1 MSSREEQIAISAPA
15 LCLPDDRSEWA
26 AWLERQL
33 VGLNLPK
40 LCKQLITLG
49 GTHPPQLTVE
59 EVLGVQRAM
68 VMQFGLQDQVS
79 VQQLQQLLSQPALL
93 LDLQAIILEEGS
105 DYWIRV
111 QPEPS
116 ISASV
121 DSVRKKVM
129 SSITASPERNRPIDQ
144 AITDAPGGSWEGGK
158 QVQVRRADDWG
169 GDRTGSW
176 YWLGALL
183 ATAAAILVVVMNLGN
198 PQAEGEFFAAAEL
211 RTRLSGENVGAYLNR
226 VADRIQNDWK
236 NKKDLKSGLIAFRDS
251 CKWLNTDSLD
261 QALEGLTEPEMKGL
275 KSRCAGWETKLTK
288 LIEGL
293 EEKADGVE
301 IEADKLVAK
310 MVSNEIDE
318 SGNAKGILRNRA
330 KLPMEAQKLSASLTQ
345 PHSPFLKT
353 HWVPTTSTTISA
365 YGFPIA

>member
-79 VQQLQQLLSQPALL
+79 VQQLQQLLGQPALL
-93 LDLQAIILEEGS
+93 LDLQAMILEEGS

-129 SSITASPERNRPIDQ
+129 SSIAVSPEGKKPMDR
-144 AITDAPGGSWEGGK
+144 AIQDASGGSQENGK
-158 QVQVRRADDWG
+158 PSTVRRADDIS
-169 GDRTGSW
+169 GDKNGSW

-183 ATAAAILVVVMNLGN
+183 ATAAAILVVVMNLGA
-198 PQAEGEFFAAAEL
+198 PKSEGEFFAAAEL
-211 RTRLSGENVGAYLNR
+211 RLPATTLEESLERLAGIERRIEKDWNKVPLADNETLVARLTAFKDSCDCLIGEQLDDALRGLPEGKRNDLKQRCKKWKGQAETMIAEFSNL
-226 VADRIQNDWK
+226 DSIQNFEA
-236 NKKDLKSGLIAFRDS
+236 NRD
-251 CKWLNTDSLD
+251 
-261 QALEGLTEPEMKGL
+261 
-275 KSRCAGWETKLTK
+275 
-288 LIEGL
+288 
-293 EEKADGVE
+293 KA
-301 IEADKLVAK
+301 
-310 MVSNEIDE
+310 NELM
-318 SGNAKGILRNRA
+318 NRLRKVLRNPDDLDKPKPA
-330 KLPMEAQKLSASLTQ
+330 
-345 PHSPFLKT
+345 
-353 HWVPTTSTTISA
+353 
-365 YGFPIA
+365 